1 MKKTCIEKYGVN
13 NPFKSDVVRN
23 KTKQFYLRNY
33 GVEFNSQV
41 PEIVE
46 KAQKSSFT
54 PFYISNADLLIISS

>member
-46 KAQKSSFT
+46 KAQKVLLHLFT
-54 PFYISNADLLIISS
+54 FQTPII